1 MAILKNGLFGA
12 VSGRLGNTVIYQKDN
27 KMIVRMIGKRK
38 APLSENEL
46 ANRYAFGVV
55 TGFLK
60 AMKLFIN
67 VGFAVAAKSDGMYA
81 MNKAVSVNRK
91 WALTG
96 LYPDIKIDYSR
107 ALLSFGRLYGLED
120 PSVALEGNVL
130 NFSWEV
136 DVSMGWPF
144 AIDQVIVLVY
154 FPDLVVE
161 EGSGLQKAYFSLN
174 AALRKSGHASLV
186 LPDEVVNERMEVY
199 AAVVSDDKL
208 SASMSHYLGR
218 LN

>member
-27 KMIVRMIGKRK
+27 KMFVRMIGKRK

-46 ANRYAFGVV
+46 ANRFAFGVV
-55 TGFLK
+55 MGFLK
-60 AMKLFIN
+60 VMRLLIN
-67 VGFAVAAKSDGMYA
+67 VGFAVAAKSDGMYP

-96 LYPDIKIDYSR
+96 SYPDVEIDYAR
-107 ALLSFGRLYGLED
+107 ALLSFGSLYGLAG
-120 PSVALEGNVL
+120 PSVVLEGNAL

-136 DVSMGWPF
+136 DVSMGWPY
-144 AIDQVIVLVY
+144 AIDQVMVLAY
-154 FPDLVVE
+154 FPDLVLE

-174 AALRKSGHASLV
+174 AALRKSGHASLD
-186 LPDEVVNERMEVY
+186 LPDELVNERMEVY
-199 AAVVSDDKL
+199 VTVVSNDKL
-208 SASMSHYLGR
+208 SASMSQYLGR